1 MASTEAVSGGKSVGI
16 GRNALGRVAFL
27 GYKASPSLKT
37 FRHCF
42 IQYISGGDTLGG
54 VGACSG
60 GFLYPP
66 GCHQTHKEDQD
77 PYFKKRF
84 PNPKAKK
91 TPHLSPKK
99 PKERHHFPC
108 PLQSHQSRL
117 ASSHL
122 CLCLQGSELLTEAHL
137 PKIGCRPLA
146 IPTFHVTMLAAQGL

>member
-16 GRNALGRVAFL
+16 GMNVLGRVAFL

-60 GFLYPP
+60 GFSTLLAV
-66 GCHQTHKEDQD
+66 TKLIKRIRILTL
-77 PYFKKRF
+77 KKDSRT
-84 PNPKAKK
+84 PKPKK

-122 CLCLQGSELLTEAHL
+122 CLCLQGSELLTEAQL
-137 PKIGCRPLA
+137 PKIGLLPLA